1 MAISVALMSAFVVG
15 ELTAGFFG
23 HSLALLSDAG
33 HNFADVLALLLSW
46 YALRAANWPSHATRT
61 FGYHRVGIL
70 AALANA
76 ASLVVI
82 AFFIMWEA
90 AVRLGHPQVA
100 SPSGK
105 IMIGAAGA
113 AILVN
118 GIVAWS
124 LHGSAKNDLNV
135 RSAYLHM
142 LGDALSA
149 VGVVA
154 AGIIVAVTR
163 NSLADP
169 IVSVLIGLMILWSS
183 WGILKESVCVLLEGT
198 PVGLDMVAVE
208 RAIASAPGVLDV
220 HDLHVWTV
228 GAGVVACSCHVV
240 VAEQSIREGQQVL
253 RAVAEELAHHFHINH
268 TTVQIEV
275 EGCEANEM
283 YCTVRPGGHAGHEHH
298 HSVRFDVRKSE
309 TRIPEIRKK
318 PECPNDRTGVND
330 INDGCSASFWS
341 LGFRI

>member
-1 MAISVALMSAFVVG
+1 MAHAHFHGEAVGRRMAISVALMSAFVVG
-15 ELTAGFFG
+15 ELAAGWVG

-33 HNFADVLALLLSW
+33 HNFADVLALLLSS
-46 YALRAANWPSHATRT
+46 YALRAANWPSHAGRT

-90 AVRLGHPQVA
+90 VVRLRHPELA
-100 SPSGK
+100 TPSGK

-118 GIVAWS
+118 GAVAWS

-149 VGVVA
+149 VGVVV
-154 AGIIVAVTR
+154 AGAIVAVSR
-163 NSLADP
+163 NPLADP
-169 IVSVLIGLMILWSS
+169 IVSLLIGAMILWSS
-183 WGILKESVCVLLEGT
+183 WDILEESVGVLLEGT
-198 PVGLDMVAVE
+198 PAGLDMMAVE
-208 RAIASAPGVLDV
+208 KAIVSAPGVLDV

-253 RAVAEELAHHFHINH
+253 RAVAEELAHHFRINH

-275 EGCEANEM
+275 EGCQANEM
-283 YCTVRPGGHAGHEHH
+283 YCTVRPHGGHEHAGHEHH
-298 HSVRFDVRKSE
+298 H
-309 TRIPEIRKK
+309 
-318 PECPNDRTGVND
+318 
-330 INDGCSASFWS
+330 
-341 LGFRI
+341 